1 MQTLIYVLTIVY
13 LISINFYGVLMLHF
27 QKKARLSGEENA
39 SITDTKLFLIGLLG
53 GAIGIFVF
61 TFIFK
66 YRTKSLMLM
75 VFMPVLIAL
84 TAYIT
89 YLVLSGGLTL
99 YLT

>member
-1 MQTLIYVLTIVY
+1 MQTLIIVITIVY
-13 LISINFYGVLMLHF
+13 LVAINFYGVLMLHF

-39 SITDTKLFLIGLLG
+39 SITDTRLFLIGLLG
-53 GAIGIFVF
+53 GATGIFVF

-66 YRTKSLMLM
+66 YRIKSIMLM

-89 YLVLSGGLTL
+89 YLILSGGLSL